1 MASYRHPQGV
11 VVPVPPGGTRA
22 SPPRSTRPW
31 TSSTRR
37 RTRDTSRSRRSAPAS
52 AWARPTG
59 REASAWAG
67 RSTSASRSRRT
78 SPVPGSTTRRRRRTP
93 PLALGLVPQP
103 WSACHQPAAFEPE
116 AHLSS
121 CRTRP
126 VLPSP
131 CRSGIRTC
139 PPSSCPTSRP
149 GRGATLAGVPV
160 LPVPVAAR
168 TILFSRRAVASWA
181 SAELFRT

>member
-31 TSSTRR
+31 TSSARR

-93 PLALGLVPQP
+93 PLALGLVP
-103 WSACHQPAAFEPE
+103 PALVGVSPARGLRAGGSLVVLPD
-116 AHLSS
+116 S
-121 CRTRP
+121 

-139 PPSSCPTSRP
+139 PTSRP
-149 GRGATLAGVPV
+149 DRGATLAGVPV
-160 LPVPVAAR
+160 LPVPVAV
-168 TILFSRRAVASWA
+168 AVVRPPSYN
-181 SAELFRT
+181 TVC